1 MLISPPYV
9 PSGMQGED
17 LTHLRREL
25 GRDLTDVEIACFEN
39 LWSEHCSYRSTKT
52 LLRTLPTEGKDVL
65 IGPGDDAAVVRFS
78 EDLALVVGMES
89 HNHPSYV
96 DPYHGS
102 ATGVGGIVRD
112 VVSMGGR
119 PIALMDPLYF
129 GTFEN
134 EKNRYLFEHVV
145 AGIGDYGNCI
155 GVPVVRGEVVT
166 DPSYR
171 GNPLVNVVC
180 VGIVHPDRYLTA
192 RAKKPG
198 TRLVL
203 VGSSTGRDGL
213 GGASFA
219 SRDLSEDSE
228 AEDRPSV
235 QIGDPFTEKLI
246 IDATLEMAETGKVL
260 SCKDLGAAGL
270 AGASSEMCASFG
282 ALIHADRVHLREQGM
297 TPPEIMVSESQ
308 ERMLLEV
315 EPADVP
321 AIGAIAEKY
330 DLGWSDIGEVI
341 PEDRYIVRYRG
352 KVVADLPIQLLS
364 GDAPLCFWEKKPA
377 PVRVPFSPPTGSL
390 KELALAVLSHPD
402 VAGKD
407 WVTEQYDHD
416 VQLRS
421 VSLAHDAAVLRLGD
435 GALVLSCGCNPR
447 QIALAPYEG
456 TANSLLEN
464 AANLAV
470 LGAAPLC
477 IVNCLNFAS
486 PVHPEIYWQI
496 EQCILGLGDMA
507 RRMRVPVVGGNVSLY
522 NESDEFGTKILPTPS
537 IGLIG
542 KGEVRRWKGAPE
554 GSLLALV
561 GESKP
566 GFGGSIL
573 DAVTG
578 CGGEPPAVGDPA
590 LVQAVRDLVAGGG
603 CEAATDLSLGG
614 LPAAL
619 AALAPSALVELGPEP
634 LFDLFAESPGRFLLA
649 VKDEAGLKGLPHRI
663 IGEAGGEG
671 LRIRAGVQSF
681 TLAPE
686 ELERARSSLTRL
698 MRT

>member
-1 MLISPPYV
+1 
-9 PSGMQGED
+9 MQGED

-25 GRDLTDVEIACFEN
+25 GRDLTDVELACFEN

-65 IGPGDDAAVVRFS
+65 VGPGDDAAVVRYS
-78 EDLALVVGMES
+78 EDLAVVVGMES

-129 GTFEN
+129 GTFGN

-235 QIGDPFTEKLI
+235 QIGDPYTEKLI
-246 IDATLEMAETGKVL
+246 IDAILEMAETGKVL

-282 ALIHADRVHLREQGM
+282 ALIHADRVHLREAGM
-297 TPPEIMVSESQ
+297 TPPEIMLSESQ
-308 ERMLLEV
+308 ERMLIEV
-315 EPADVP
+315 EPSDVP
-321 AIGAIAEKY
+321 AMGAIAEKY

-341 PEDRYIVRYRG
+341 PEDRYIVRFKG
-352 KVVADLPIQLLS
+352 KVAADLPIQLLS
-364 GDAPLCFWEKKPA
+364 GDAPLCFWEKRSAPA
-377 PVRVPFSPPTGSL
+377 AKIPFTPPAGSL
-390 KELALAVLSHPD
+390 KDLALADLSHPE
-402 VAGKD
+402 VAAKD
-407 WVTEQYDHD
+407 WVTEQYEHD

-447 QIALAPYEG
+447 QIALAPYE
-456 TANSLLEN
+456 
-464 AANLAV
+464 
-470 LGAAPLC
+470 
-477 IVNCLNFAS
+477 
-486 PVHPEIYWQI
+486 
-496 EQCILGLGDMA
+496 
-507 RRMRVPVVGGNVSLY
+507 
-522 NESDEFGTKILPTPS
+522 
-537 IGLIG
+537 
-542 KGEVRRWKGAPE
+542 
-554 GSLLALV
+554 
-561 GESKP
+561 
-566 GFGGSIL
+566 
-573 DAVTG
+573 
-578 CGGEPPAVGDPA
+578 
-590 LVQAVRDLVAGGG
+590 
-603 CEAATDLSLGG
+603 
-614 LPAAL
+614 
-619 AALAPSALVELGPEP
+619 
-634 LFDLFAESPGRFLLA
+634 
-649 VKDEAGLKGLPHRI
+649 
-663 IGEAGGEG
+663 
-671 LRIRAGVQSF
+671 
-681 TLAPE
+681 
-686 ELERARSSLTRL
+686 
-698 MRT
+698 

>member
-1 MLISPPYV
+1 M
-9 PSGMQGED
+9 MEED

-65 IGPGDDAAVVRFS
+65 LGPGDDAAVVRYS
-78 EDLALVVGMES
+78 GDLAVVIGMES

-96 DPYHGS
+96 DPYHGA

-112 VVSMGGR
+112 VVSMGAR
-119 PIALMDPLYF
+119 PIALLDPLYF
-129 GTFEN
+129 GTFES

-155 GVPVVRGEVVT
+155 GVPVVGGEVVV

-171 GNPLVNVVC
+171 GNPLVNVIC
-180 VGIVHPDRYLTA
+180 VGIVPPGRYLTA

-198 TRLVL
+198 SHLIL

-246 IDATLEMAETGKVL
+246 IDAILEMAETGKIL

-270 AGASSEMCASFG
+270 AGASSEMSASFG
-282 ALIHADRVHLREQGM
+282 ALIHADRVHLREAGM
-297 TPPEIMVSESQ
+297 TPPEIMLSESQ
-308 ERMLLEV
+308 ERMLIEV
-315 EPADVP
+315 EPVDVP
-321 AIGAIAEKY
+321 AMGAIAEKY

-341 PEDRYIVRYRG
+341 PESRYVVRFRG
-352 KVVADLPIQLLS
+352 KVVADLPIQLLT
-364 GDAPLCFWEKKPA
+364 GDAPLCFWEKRPA
-377 PVRVPFSPPTGSL
+377 PARVPFMAPAGSL
-390 KELALAVLSHPD
+390 KDLALSVLSHPE
-402 VAGKD
+402 VAGKT

-421 VSLAHDAAVLRLGD
+421 VSLGHDAALLRLGD

-470 LGAAPLC
+470 LGATPLC

-496 EQCILGLGDMA
+496 EQCVLGLGDMA

-537 IGLIG
+537 IGLLG
-542 KGEVRRWKGAPE
+542 KGDVRRWKGAPE
-554 GSLLALV
+554 GSSLALV
-561 GESKP
+561 GETKP
-566 GFGGSIL
+566 EYGGSIL
-573 DAVTG
+573 DAVVA
-578 CGGEPPAVGDPA
+578 CGGDPPAVADPA
-590 LVQAVRDLVAGGG
+590 VLTAVRDLVAGGR
-603 CEAATDLSLGG
+603 CEAATDLSKGG
-614 LPAAL
+614 LLGAL
-619 AALAPSALVELGPEP
+619 AALSPSAGVDLGPDALCE
-634 LFDLFAESPGRFLLA
+634 LFSETSGRFLLA
-649 VKDEAGLKGLPHRI
+649 VRDEGVLEGLPHRI

-671 LRIRAGVQSF
+671 LRIRAGLQS
-681 TLAPE
+681 LSLSHE
-686 ELERARSSLTRL
+686 EMGHALSSLTRV
-698 MRT
+698 MRS

>member
-1 MLISPPYV
+1 MKE
-9 PSGMQGED
+9 ED

-25 GRDLTDVEIACFEN
+25 GRDLTGVEVACFEN

-52 LLRTLPTEGKDVL
+52 LLRTLPTEGKDVIL
-65 IGPGDDAAVVRFS
+65 GPGDDAAVVRYS
-78 EDLALVVGMES
+78 DDLAIVVGMES

-96 DPYHGS
+96 DPYHGA

-129 GTFEN
+129 GTFGN

-155 GVPVVRGEVVT
+155 GVPVIRGEVVV
-166 DPSYR
+166 DPSYQ

-192 RAKKPG
+192 PAKKPG
-198 TRLVL
+198 SHLVL

-235 QIGDPFTEKLI
+235 QIGDPYTEKLI
-246 IDATLEMAETGKVL
+246 IDAILEMAATGKVL

-270 AGASSEMCASFG
+270 AGASSEMSSSFG
-282 ALIHADRVHLREQGM
+282 ALIHADRVHLREAGM
-297 TPPEIMVSESQ
+297 TPPEIMLSESQ
-308 ERMLLEV
+308 ERMLIEV
-315 EPADVP
+315 DPRDVP

-341 PEDRYIVRYRG
+341 PEPRYIVRFKG
-352 KVVADLPIQLLS
+352 KVVADLPIQLLT
-364 GDAPLCFWEKKPA
+364 GDAPLCFWEKKAA
-377 PVRVPFSPPTGSL
+377 PVKVPFRKPPGSL
-390 KELALAVLSHPD
+390 KTLALAVLSHPE
-402 VAGKD
+402 VARRD
-407 WVTEQYDHD
+407 WVIEQYDHD

-421 VSLAHDAAVLRLGD
+421 VSLVGDAAVLRLGE

-470 LGAAPLC
+470 LGSTPLC

-496 EQCILGLGDMA
+496 EQCVLGLGDMA

-537 IGLIG
+537 IGLLG
-542 KGEVRRWKGAPE
+542 KGEVRRWTRSPE
-554 GSLLALV
+554 GSALALV
-561 GESKP
+561 GEP
-566 GFGGSIL
+566 RPEFGGSVL
-573 DAVTG
+573 DAVSG
-578 CGGEPPAVGDPA
+578 CGGEPPAIGDPG
-590 LVQAVRDLVAGGG
+590 VVSAVRDLVAGGG
-603 CEAATDLSLGG
+603 CEAATDLSQGG
-614 LPAAL
+614 LVAAL
-619 AALAPSALVELGPEP
+619 AALAPTAAVDLGPDELTE
-634 LFDLFAESPGRFLLA
+634 LFSESCGRFLLA
-649 VKDEAGLKGLPHRI
+649 VKDESRLKGLPYRI
-663 IGEAGGEG
+663 IGEAGGDG
-671 LRIRAGVQSF
+671 LRIRCGTES
-681 TLAPE
+681 LILSPE
-686 ELERARSSLTRL
+686 EIEHALSSLTRV
-698 MRT
+698 MRS

>member
-1 MLISPPYV
+1 MKE
-9 PSGMQGED
+9 ED

-25 GRDLTDVEIACFEN
+25 GRDLTGVEVACFEN

-52 LLRTLPTEGKDVL
+52 LLRTLPTEGKDVIL
-65 IGPGDDAAVVRFS
+65 GPGDDAAVVRYS
-78 EDLALVVGMES
+78 DDLAIVVGMES

-96 DPYHGS
+96 DPYHGA

-129 GTFEN
+129 GTFGN

-155 GVPVVRGEVVT
+155 GVPVIRGEVVV
-166 DPSYR
+166 DPSYQ

-192 RAKKPG
+192 PAKKPG
-198 TRLVL
+198 SHLVL

-235 QIGDPFTEKLI
+235 QIGDPYTEKLI
-246 IDATLEMAETGKVL
+246 IDAILEMAATGKVL

-270 AGASSEMCASFG
+270 AGASSEMSSSFG
-282 ALIHADRVHLREQGM
+282 ALIHADRVHLREAGM
-297 TPPEIMVSESQ
+297 TPPEIMLSESQ
-308 ERMLLEV
+308 ERMLIEV
-315 EPADVP
+315 DPRDVP

-341 PEDRYIVRYRG
+341 PEPRYIVRFKG
-352 KVVADLPIQLLS
+352 KVVADLPIQLLT
-364 GDAPLCFWEKKPA
+364 GDAPLCFWEKKAA
-377 PVRVPFSPPTGSL
+377 PVKVPFRKPPGSL
-390 KELALAVLSHPD
+390 KTLALAVLSHPE
-402 VAGKD
+402 VARRD
-407 WVTEQYDHD
+407 WVIEQYDHD

-421 VSLAHDAAVLRLGD
+421 VSLVGDAAVLRLGE

-470 LGAAPLC
+470 LGSTPLC

-496 EQCILGLGDMA
+496 EQCVLGLGDMA

-537 IGLIG
+537 IGLLG
-542 KGEVRRWKGAPE
+542 KGEVRRWTRSPE
-554 GSLLALV
+554 GSALALV
-561 GESKP
+561 GESRP
-566 GFGGSIL
+566 EFGGSVL
-573 DAVTG
+573 DAVSG
-578 CGGEPPAVGDPA
+578 CGGEPPAIGDPG
-590 LVQAVRDLVAGGG
+590 VVSAVRDLVAGGG
-603 CEAATDLSLGG
+603 CEAATDLSQGG
-614 LPAAL
+614 LVAAL
-619 AALAPSALVELGPEP
+619 AALAPTAAVDLGPDELTE
-634 LFDLFAESPGRFLLA
+634 LFSESCGRFLLA
-649 VKDEAGLKGLPHRI
+649 VKDESRLKGLPYRI
-663 IGEAGGEG
+663 IGEAGGDG
-671 LRIRAGVQSF
+671 LRIRCGTES
-681 TLAPE
+681 LILSPE
-686 ELERARSSLTRL
+686 EIEHALSSLTRV
-698 MRT
+698 MRS

>member
-1 MLISPPYV
+1 MKE
-9 PSGMQGED
+9 ED

-25 GRDLTDVEIACFEN
+25 GRDLTDVEVACFEN

-52 LLRTLPTEGKDVL
+52 LLRTLPTEGKDVIL
-65 IGPGDDAAVVRFS
+65 GPGDDAAVVRYS
-78 EDLALVVGMES
+78 DDLAIVVGMES

-96 DPYHGS
+96 DPYHGA

-129 GTFEN
+129 GTFGN

-155 GVPVVRGEVVT
+155 GVPVVRGEVVV
-166 DPSYR
+166 DPTYQ
-171 GNPLVNVVC
+171 GNPLVNVIC

-192 RAKKPG
+192 PAKKPG
-198 TRLVL
+198 THLVL

-235 QIGDPFTEKLI
+235 QIGDPYTEKLI
-246 IDATLEMAETGKVL
+246 IDALLEMAATGKVL

-270 AGASSEMCASFG
+270 AGASSEMSSSFG
-282 ALIHADRVHLREQGM
+282 AIIHADRVHLREAGM
-297 TPPEIMVSESQ
+297 TPPEIMLSESQ
-308 ERMLLEV
+308 ERMLIEV
-315 EPADVP
+315 DPRDV
-321 AIGAIAEKY
+321 AAMAAIAEKY

-341 PEDRYIVRYRG
+341 PESRYIVRFKG
-352 KVVADLPIQLLS
+352 KVVADLPIQLLT

-377 PVRVPFSPPTGSL
+377 QAKISFRKPAGTL
-390 KELALAVLSHPD
+390 KNLALSVLSHPE

-421 VSLAHDAAVLRLGD
+421 VSLAGDAAVLRLGE

-470 LGAAPLC
+470 FGSTPLC

-486 PVHPEIYWQI
+486 PVHPEIFWQI
-496 EQCILGLGDMA
+496 EQCVLGLGDMA

-537 IGLIG
+537 IGLLG
-542 KGEVRRWKGAPE
+542 KGEMRRWMKAPE
-554 GSLLALV
+554 GSALALV
-561 GESKP
+561 GESMP
-566 GFGGSIL
+566 EFGGSVL
-573 DAVTG
+573 DAVSG
-578 CGGEPPAVGDPA
+578 CGGEPPDIGDPGI
-590 LVQAVRDLVAGGG
+590 VSAVRDLVAGGG
-603 CEAATDLSLGG
+603 CEAATDLSQGG
-614 LPAAL
+614 LVAAL
-619 AALAPSALVELGPEP
+619 AILAPSATVDLGPDDLTE
-634 LFDLFAESPGRFLLA
+634 LFSESCGRFLLA
-649 VKDEAGLKGLPHRI
+649 VKDESRLKGLPYRI
-663 IGEAGGEG
+663 IGEAGGDG
-671 LRIRAGVQSF
+671 LRIRSGMQR
-681 TLAPE
+681 LIIGLE
-686 ELERARSSLTRL
+686 ELEHALSSLTRV

>member
-1 MLISPPYV
+1 
-9 PSGMQGED
+9 MQAED
-17 LTHLRREL
+17 LTVLRREL

-52 LLRTLPTEGKDVL
+52 LLRTLPTEGKDVIL
-65 IGPGDDAAVVRFS
+65 GPGDDAAVVRYS
-78 EDLALVVGMES
+78 EDIAIVVGMES

-112 VVSMGGR
+112 VVSMGAR

-129 GTFEN
+129 GTFGN

-155 GVPVVRGEVVT
+155 GVPVVRGEVVV
-166 DPSYR
+166 DPSYQ

-180 VGIVHPDRYLTA
+180 VGVVHPDRYLTA
-192 RAKKPG
+192 RAKRPG
-198 TRLVL
+198 SHLVL

-235 QIGDPFTEKLI
+235 QIGDPYTEKLI
-246 IDATLEMAETGKVL
+246 IDAVLEMAETGKVL
-260 SCKDLGAAGL
+260 ACKDLGAAGL
-270 AGASSEMCASFG
+270 AGASSEMCSSFG
-282 ALIHADRVHLREQGM
+282 ALIHADRIHLREPGM
-297 TPPEIMVSESQ
+297 APPEIMLSESQ

-315 EPADVP
+315 DPADVP
-321 AIGAIAEKY
+321 LMGAIAEKY
-330 DLGWSDIGEVI
+330 DLGWSDIGEVT
-341 PEDRYIVRYRG
+341 PETRYVVRFRG
-352 KVVADLPIQLLS
+352 KVVADLPIQLLA
-364 GDAPLCFWEKKPA
+364 GDAPLCFWEKKAA
-377 PVRVPFSPPTGSL
+377 PVRVPFRPPAGTL
-390 KELALAVLSHPD
+390 KALALQVLSHPE
-402 VAGKD
+402 VAGRE
-407 WVTEQYDHD
+407 WVSGQYDHD

-464 AANLAV
+464 AANLAA
-470 LGAAPLC
+470 LGASPLC

-496 EQCILGLGDMA
+496 EQCVLGLGDMA

-542 KGEVRRWKGAPE
+542 KGQVRRWTAAPE
-554 GSLLALV
+554 GSALALI
-561 GESKP
+561 GKSKP
-566 GFGGSIL
+566 EFGGSVL

-578 CGGEPPAVGDPA
+578 CGGEPPAVADPA
-590 LVQAVRDLVAGGG
+590 AIAAVRDLVARGG
-603 CEAATDLSLGG
+603 CEAATDLSQGG
-614 LPAAL
+614 LLAAL
-619 AALAPSALVELGPEP
+619 AALAPSAEVRLGEDALSEL
-634 LFDLFAESPGRFLLA
+634 FTESSGRFLVA
-649 VKDEAGLKGLPHRI
+649 VGDESRLAGLPYRI

-671 LRIRAGVQSF
+671 LRVRAGGQSF
-681 TLAPE
+681 SLTPDE
-686 ELERARSSLTRL
+686 MERACSSLTRL

>member
-1 MLISPPYV
+1 
-9 PSGMQGED
+9 MQAED
-17 LTHLRREL
+17 LTLLRREL

-52 LLRTLPTEGKDVL
+52 LLRTLPTEGKEVIL
-65 IGPGDDAAVVRFS
+65 GPGDDAAVVRYS
-78 EDLALVVGMES
+78 GDLAVVVGMES

-96 DPYHGS
+96 DPYHGA

-112 VVSMGGR
+112 VVSMGAR

-129 GTFEN
+129 GTFDN

-155 GVPVVRGEVVT
+155 GVPVVRGEVVV

-198 TRLVL
+198 SHLVL

-235 QIGDPFTEKLI
+235 QIGDPYTEKLI
-246 IDATLEMAETGKVL
+246 IDAILEMAETGKVL

-282 ALIHADRVHLREQGM
+282 ALIHADRIHLREAGM
-297 TPPEIMVSESQ
+297 TPPEIMLSESQ
-308 ERMLLEV
+308 ERMLIEV
-315 EPADVP
+315 EPGDVQ
-321 AIGAIAEKY
+321 AMGAIAEKY

-341 PEDRYIVRYRG
+341 PEDRYIVWFRG
-352 KVVADLPIQLLS
+352 KVVADLPIQLLA
-364 GDAPLCFWEKKPA
+364 GDAPLCFWEKRPA
-377 PVRVPFSPPTGSL
+377 PARAPFRAPAASL
-390 KELALAVLSHPD
+390 KDLALAVLSHPE

-407 WVTEQYDHD
+407 WVTAQYDHD

-421 VSLAHDAAVLRLGD
+421 LSLAHDAAVLRLGE

-447 QIALAPYEG
+447 QIALTPYEG

-496 EQCILGLGDMA
+496 EQCVLGLGDMA

-537 IGLIG
+537 IGLLG
-542 KGEVRRWKGAPE
+542 KGEVRRWRGAPE
-554 GSLLALV
+554 GAILALV
-561 GESKP
+561 GESRP
-566 GFGGSIL
+566 EYGGSLL

-578 CGGEPPAVGDPA
+578 CGGEPPEVGDPA
-590 LVQAVRDLVAGGG
+590 VIAAIRELVAGGG
-603 CEAATDLSLGG
+603 YEAATDLSQGG
-614 LPAAL
+614 LLSGL
-619 AALAPSALVELGPEP
+619 AALAPSAAVSLGPDALCE
-634 LFDLFAESPGRFLLA
+634 LFSESAGRFLLA
-649 VKDEAGLKGLPHRI
+649 VKDESVLAGLSHRV
-663 IGEAGGEG
+663 IGEVGGEG
-671 LRIRAGVQSF
+671 LRIRAGTQRL
-681 TLAPE
+681 TLSPVE
-686 ELERARSSLTRL
+686 IDRARSSLTRI
-698 MRT
+698 MRS

>member
-1 MLISPPYV
+1 
-9 PSGMQGED
+9 MQAED
-17 LTHLRREL
+17 LTILRREL
-25 GRDLTDVEIACFEN
+25 GRDLTDVEMACFEN

-52 LLRTLPTEGKDVL
+52 LLRTLPTEGRDVL
-65 IGPGDDAAVVRFS
+65 LGPGDDAAVVRYS
-78 EDLALVVGMES
+78 DDIAVVVGMES

-96 DPYHGS
+96 DPYHGA

-112 VVSMGGR
+112 VVSMGAR

-155 GVPVVRGEVVT
+155 GVPVVGGEVVV

-171 GNPLVNVVC
+171 GNPLVNVIC
-180 VGIVHPDRYLTA
+180 VGIVHPERYITA
-192 RAKKPG
+192 RAKRPG
-198 TRLVL
+198 SHLVL

-219 SRDLSEDSE
+219 SRDLSEESE

-235 QIGDPFTEKLI
+235 QIGDPYTEKLI
-246 IDATLEMAETGKVL
+246 IDAILEMTETGKVL
-260 SCKDLGAAGL
+260 ACKDLGAAGL

-282 ALIHADRVHLREQGM
+282 ALVHAERVHLREPGM
-297 TPPEIMVSESQ
+297 TPPEIMLSESQ
-308 ERMLLEV
+308 ERMLIEV
-315 EPADVP
+315 HPADVP
-321 AIGAIAEKY
+321 AMGAIAEKY

-341 PEDRYIVRYRG
+341 PEARYIVRFRG
-352 KVVADLPIQLLS
+352 KVVADLPIQLLA
-364 GDAPLCFWEKKPA
+364 GDAPLCFWEKKAAPA
-377 PVRVPFSPPTGSL
+377 KVPFRAPQGSL
-390 KELALAVLSHPD
+390 KELALAVLSHPE
-402 VAGKD
+402 VAGKG

-421 VSLAHDAAVLRLGD
+421 VSLGRDGAVLRLGE

-464 AANLAV
+464 AANLAAA
-470 LGAAPLC
+470 GATPLC
-477 IVNCLNFAS
+477 VVNCLNFAS

-496 EQCILGLGDMA
+496 EQCVLGLGDMA

-537 IGLIG
+537 IGLLG
-542 KGEVRRWKGAPE
+542 KGELRRWAGAPE
-554 GSLLALV
+554 GSVLALV
-561 GESKP
+561 GESRP
-566 GFGGSIL
+566 EYGGSVL

-578 CGGEPPAVGDPA
+578 CGGDPPAVADPA
-590 LVQAVRDLVAGGG
+590 VIGAIRDMVAGGG
-603 CEAATDLSLGG
+603 CEAATDLSQGG
-614 LPAAL
+614 LIAAL
-619 AALAPSALVELGPEP
+619 ASLAPSASVELGRDALCE
-634 LFDLFAESPGRFLLA
+634 LFSESSGRFLLA
-649 VKDEAGLKGLPHRI
+649 VKDESRLSGVPCRV

-671 LRIRAGVQSF
+671 LRVRSGAQSF
-681 TLAPE
+681 TLSPGE
-686 ELERARSSLTRL
+686 MERALSSLTRA
-698 MRT
+698 MHS

>member
-1 MLISPPYV
+1 MKE
-9 PSGMQGED
+9 ED
-17 LTHLRREL
+17 LAHLRREL
-25 GRDLTDVEIACFEN
+25 GRDLTDVEVACFEN

-52 LLRTLPTEGKDVL
+52 LLRTLPTEGKDVIL
-65 IGPGDDAAVVRFS
+65 GPGDDAAVVRYS
-78 EDLALVVGMES
+78 DDIAIVVGMES

-96 DPYHGS
+96 DPYHGA

-129 GTFEN
+129 GTFGN

-155 GVPVVRGEVVT
+155 GVPVVRGEVIV
-166 DPSYR
+166 DPSYQ

-192 RAKKPG
+192 PAKKPG
-198 TRLVL
+198 SHLVL

-228 AEDRPSV
+228 AADRPSV
-235 QIGDPFTEKLI
+235 QIGDPYTEKLI
-246 IDATLEMAETGKVL
+246 IDALLEMAATGKVL

-270 AGASSEMCASFG
+270 AGASSEMSSTFG
-282 ALIHADRVHLREQGM
+282 AIIHADRVHLREPGM
-297 TPPEIMVSESQ
+297 APPEIMLSESQ
-308 ERMLLEV
+308 ERMLIEV
-315 EPADVP
+315 DPQDV
-321 AIGAIAEKY
+321 AAMGAIAEKY

-341 PEDRYIVRYRG
+341 PESRYIVRFKG
-352 KVVADLPIQLLS
+352 KVVADLPIQLLT
-364 GDAPLCFWEKKPA
+364 GDAPLCFWEKKAA
-377 PVRVPFSPPTGSL
+377 PVKIPFRKPAGSL
-390 KELALAVLSHPD
+390 KNLALEVLSHPE
-402 VAGKD
+402 VARRD

-421 VSLAHDAAVLRLGD
+421 VSLAGDAAVLRLGE

-464 AANLAV
+464 AANLVV
-470 LGAAPLC
+470 LGSTPLC

-486 PVHPEIYWQI
+486 PVHPDIYWQI
-496 EQCILGLGDMA
+496 EQCVLGLGDMA
-507 RRMRVPVVGGNVSLY
+507 RRMQVPVVGGNVSLY

-537 IGLIG
+537 IGLLG
-542 KGEVRRWKGAPE
+542 KGEVRPWVRATD
-554 GSLLALV
+554 GSALALI

-566 GFGGSIL
+566 EFGGSVL
-573 DAVTG
+573 DAVSG
-578 CGGEPPAVGDPA
+578 CGGEPPAIGDPE
-590 LVQAVRDLVAGGG
+590 LIPAVRDLVAGGR
-603 CEAATDLSLGG
+603 CNAASDLSQGG
-614 LPAAL
+614 LLAAL
-619 AALAPSALVELGPEP
+619 AALAPSAAVDLGPDGLTE
-634 LFDLFAESPGRFLLA
+634 LFSESSGRFLIA
-649 VKDEAGLKGLPHRI
+649 VKDESMLKGLPYRI
-663 IGEAGGEG
+663 IGESGGEG
-671 LRIRAGVQSF
+671 LRIRCGTQSL
-681 TLAPE
+681 TIGPE
-686 ELERARSSLTRL
+686 ELEHALSSLTRV

>member
-1 MLISPPYV
+1 
-9 PSGMQGED
+9 MQGED
-17 LTHLRREL
+17 LAILRREL
-25 GRDLTDVEIACFEN
+25 GRELTDVELACFEN

-65 IGPGDDAAVVRFS
+65 LGPGDDAAVVRYS
-78 EDLALVVGMES
+78 EDFALAVGMES

-96 DPYHGS
+96 DPYHGA

-112 VVSMGGR
+112 VVSMGAR

-129 GTFEN
+129 GTFEH

-155 GVPVVRGEVVT
+155 GVPVVGGEVVV

-171 GNPLVNVVC
+171 GNPLVNVIC

-198 TRLVL
+198 SHLLL
-203 VGSSTGRDGL
+203 VGSSTGRDGM

-219 SRDLSEDSE
+219 SRDLTEDSE

-235 QIGDPFTEKLI
+235 QIGDPYTEKLI
-246 IDATLEMAETGKVL
+246 IDAILEMADTGKIL

-282 ALIHADRVHLREQGM
+282 ALIHADRVHLREAGM

-308 ERMLLEV
+308 ERMLIEV
-315 EPADVP
+315 DPADVP
-321 AIGAIAEKY
+321 DMGAIAEKY

-341 PEDRYIVRYRG
+341 PEDRYIVRFRG
-352 KVVADLPIQLLS
+352 KVVADLPIQLLA
-364 GDAPLCFWEKKPA
+364 GDAPLCFWEKRPA
-377 PVRVPFSPPTGSL
+377 PAKEPFRVSAAPAGNL
-390 KELALAVLSHPD
+390 KHLALLVLSHPE
-402 VAGKD
+402 VARKN

-421 VSLAHDAAVLRLGD
+421 VSLSRDAAVIRLGE
-435 GALVLSCGCNPR
+435 GALFLSSGCNPR
-447 QIALAPYEG
+447 QIGLAPYEG

-470 LGAAPLC
+470 LGATPLC

-507 RRMRVPVVGGNVSLY
+507 RRIKVPVVGGNVSLY
-522 NESDEFGTKILPTPS
+522 NESDEFRTKILPTPS
-537 IGLIG
+537 IGLLG
-542 KGEVRRWKGAPE
+542 KGELRPWKAAPE

-561 GESKP
+561 GETRP
-566 GFGGSIL
+566 EFGGSVL

-578 CGGEPPAVGDPA
+578 CGGEPPAVADPA
-590 LVQAVRDLVAGGG
+590 VVSAIRDLVARGG
-603 CEAATDLSLGG
+603 CEAATDLSQGG
-614 LPAAL
+614 LISAL
-619 AALAPSALVELGPEP
+619 AALSPSASVELGQDP
-634 LFDLFAESPGRFLLA
+634 LCDLLSESAGRFLLA
-649 VKDEAGLKGLPHRI
+649 VKNESRMSGLPYRI

-671 LRIRAGVQSF
+671 LRVRAGAQSF
-681 TLAPE
+681 VLSSE
-686 ELERARSSLTRL
+686 ELDRALSSLTRV
-698 MRT
+698 MRA

>member
-1 MLISPPYV
+1 M
-9 PSGMQGED
+9 MEED

-25 GRDLTDVEIACFEN
+25 GRDLTDVELACFEN

-52 LLRTLPTEGKDVL
+52 LLRTLPTESDDVL
-65 IGPGDDAAVVRFS
+65 LGPGDDAAVVRYS
-78 EDLALVVGMES
+78 EDLAIVIGMES

-96 DPYHGS
+96 DPYHGA

-112 VVSMGGR
+112 VVSMGAR
-119 PIALMDPLYF
+119 PIALLDPLYF
-129 GTFEN
+129 GTFDI

-155 GVPVVRGEVVT
+155 GVPVVGGEVVV

-171 GNPLVNVVC
+171 GNPLVNVIC

-198 TRLVL
+198 SHLVL

-246 IDATLEMAETGKVL
+246 IDAILEMAETGKVL

-270 AGASSEMCASFG
+270 AGASSEMSASFG
-282 ALIHADRVHLREQGM
+282 ALIHADRVHLREAGM
-297 TPPEIMVSESQ
+297 TPPEIMLSESQ
-308 ERMLLEV
+308 ERMLIEV
-315 EPADVP
+315 EPPDVT
-321 AIGAIAEKY
+321 AMGAIAEKY

-341 PEDRYIVRYRG
+341 PESRYIVRFRG
-352 KVVADLPIQLLS
+352 KVVADLPIQLLT
-364 GDAPLCFWEKKPA
+364 GDAPLCFWEKKPVPVKLPFRA
-377 PVRVPFSPPTGSL
+377 PAGNL
-390 KELALAVLSHPD
+390 KDLALSVLSHPE
-402 VAGKD
+402 VAGKE

-421 VSLAHDAAVLRLGD
+421 VSLGHDAALLRLGED
-435 GALVLSCGCNPR
+435 ALVLSCGCNPR

-470 LGAAPLC
+470 LGATPLC

-496 EQCILGLGDMA
+496 EQCVLGLGDMA

-537 IGLIG
+537 IGLVG
-542 KGEVRRWKGAPE
+542 RGEVRRWKRAP
-554 GSLLALV
+554 GGWILALV
-561 GESKP
+561 GESRP
-566 GFGGSIL
+566 EFGGSVL

-578 CGGEPPAVGDPA
+578 CGGDPPAIADPS
-590 LVQAVRDLVAGGG
+590 VITAVRDLVAGGG
-603 CEAATDLSLGG
+603 CGAAVDLSQGG
-614 LPAAL
+614 LLSAL
-619 AALAPSALVELGPEP
+619 VILAPSASVELGPDALCE
-634 LFDLFAESPGRFLLA
+634 LFSESAGRFLLA
-649 VKDEAGLKGLPHRI
+649 VKDEARLKGLPYRT

-671 LRIRAGVQSF
+671 LRILAGTRRL
-681 TLAPE
+681 TLSLE
-686 ELERARSSLTRL
+686 EQERALSSLTRV
-698 MRT
+698 MRP

>member
-1 MLISPPYV
+1 MKE
-9 PSGMQGED
+9 ED
-17 LTHLRREL
+17 LAHLRREL
-25 GRDLTDVEIACFEN
+25 GRDLTDVELACFEN

-52 LLRTLPTEGKDVL
+52 LLRTLPTEGKDVIL
-65 IGPGDDAAVVRFS
+65 GPGDDAAVVRFS
-78 EDLALVVGMES
+78 DDLAIVVGMES

-96 DPYHGS
+96 DPYHGA

-129 GTFEN
+129 GTFGN

-155 GVPVVRGEVVT
+155 GVPVVRGEVVV
-166 DPSYR
+166 DPTYQ

-192 RAKKPG
+192 PAKKPG
-198 TRLVL
+198 SHLVL

-235 QIGDPFTEKLI
+235 QIGDPYTEKLI
-246 IDATLEMAETGKVL
+246 IDALLEMAETGKVL

-270 AGASSEMCASFG
+270 AGASSEMSSSFG
-282 ALIHADRVHLREQGM
+282 AVIHADRVHLREAGM
-297 TPPEIMVSESQ
+297 TPPEIMLSESQ
-308 ERMLLEV
+308 ERMLIEV

-321 AIGAIAEKY
+321 AMGAIAEKY

-341 PEDRYIVRYRG
+341 PESRYIVRFKG
-352 KVVADLPIQLLS
+352 GVVADLPIKLLT
-364 GDAPLCFWEKKPA
+364 GDAPLCFWEKKAA
-377 PVRVPFSPPTGSL
+377 PVKVPFRKPAGSL
-390 KELALAVLSHPD
+390 KNLALAVLSHPE
-402 VAGKD
+402 VARKD

-421 VSLAHDAAVLRLGD
+421 VSLAGDAAILRLGE

-456 TANSLLEN
+456 TGNSLLEN

-470 LGAAPLC
+470 LGSAPLC

-496 EQCILGLGDMA
+496 EQCVLGLGDMA
-507 RRMRVPVVGGNVSLY
+507 RRMQVPVVGGNVSLY

-537 IGLIG
+537 IGLLG
-542 KGEVRRWKGAPE
+542 KGGVRRWTKAPE
-554 GSLLALV
+554 GSVLALV
-561 GESKP
+561 GESRP
-566 GFGGSIL
+566 EFGGSVL
-573 DAVTG
+573 DAVSG
-578 CGGEPPAVGDPA
+578 CGGEPPAIGDPGIIS
-590 LVQAVRDLVAGGG
+590 AVRDLVAGGG
-603 CEAATDLSLGG
+603 CVAATDLSQGG
-614 LPAAL
+614 LLAAL
-619 AALAPSALVELGPEP
+619 AALAPSAALETGRDALS
-634 LFDLFAESPGRFLLA
+634 DLFSESAGRFLLA
-649 VKDEAGLKGLPHRI
+649 IRDESRLSGIPHRI

-671 LRIRAGVQSF
+671 LRVRAGTQSF

-686 ELERARSSLTRL
+686 ELERALSSLTRV

>member
-1 MLISPPYV
+1 MKE
-9 PSGMQGED
+9 ED

-25 GRDLTDVEIACFEN
+25 GRDLTGVEVACFEN

-52 LLRTLPTEGKDVL
+52 LLRTLPTEGKDVIL
-65 IGPGDDAAVVRFS
+65 GPGDDAAVVRYS
-78 EDLALVVGMES
+78 DDLAIVVGMES

-96 DPYHGS
+96 DPYHGA

-129 GTFEN
+129 GTFGN

-145 AGIGDYGNCI
+145 AVIGDYVNSI
-155 GVPVVRGEVVT
+155 GVPVVRGEVVV
-166 DPSYR
+166 DPSYQ

-192 RAKKPG
+192 PAKKPG
-198 TRLVL
+198 SHLVL

-235 QIGDPFTEKLI
+235 QIGDPYTEKLI
-246 IDATLEMAETGKVL
+246 IDAILEMAATGKVL

-270 AGASSEMCASFG
+270 AGASSEMSSSFG
-282 ALIHADRVHLREQGM
+282 ALIHADRVHLREAGM
-297 TPPEIMVSESQ
+297 TPPEIMLSESQ
-308 ERMLLEV
+308 ERMLIEV
-315 EPADVP
+315 DPRDVP

-341 PEDRYIVRYRG
+341 PEPRYIVRFKG
-352 KVVADLPIQLLS
+352 KVVADLPIQLLT
-364 GDAPLCFWEKKPA
+364 GDAPLCFWEKKAA
-377 PVRVPFSPPTGSL
+377 PVKVPFRKPPGSL
-390 KELALAVLSHPD
+390 KTLALAVLSHPE
-402 VAGKD
+402 VARRD
-407 WVTEQYDHD
+407 WVIEQYDHD

-421 VSLAHDAAVLRLGD
+421 VSLVGDAAVLRLGE

-470 LGAAPLC
+470 LGSTPLC

-496 EQCILGLGDMA
+496 EQCVLGLGDMA

-537 IGLIG
+537 IGLLG
-542 KGEVRRWKGAPE
+542 KGEVRRWTRSPE
-554 GSLLALV
+554 GSALALV
-561 GESKP
+561 GEP
-566 GFGGSIL
+566 RPEFGGSVL
-573 DAVTG
+573 DAVSG
-578 CGGEPPAVGDPA
+578 CGGEPPAIGDPG
-590 LVQAVRDLVAGGG
+590 VVSAVRDLVAGGG
-603 CEAATDLSLGG
+603 CEAATDLSQGG
-614 LPAAL
+614 LVAAL
-619 AALAPSALVELGPEP
+619 AALAPTAAVDLGPDELTE
-634 LFDLFAESPGRFLLA
+634 LFSESCGRFLLA
-649 VKDEAGLKGLPHRI
+649 VKDESRLKGLPYRI
-663 IGEAGGEG
+663 IGEAGGDG
-671 LRIRAGVQSF
+671 LRIRCGTES
-681 TLAPE
+681 LILSPE
-686 ELERARSSLTRL
+686 EIEHALSSLTRV
-698 MRT
+698 MRS